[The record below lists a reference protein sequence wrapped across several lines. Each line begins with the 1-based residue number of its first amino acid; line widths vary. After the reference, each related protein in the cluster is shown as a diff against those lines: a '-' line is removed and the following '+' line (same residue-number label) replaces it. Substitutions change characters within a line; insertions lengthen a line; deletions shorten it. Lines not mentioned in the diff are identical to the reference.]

1 MRPSPHPPSTP
12 TKASARSY
20 RTWPLP
26 TEQPLVKKMGVHQ
39 HEPSK
44 ACIFKQPTKQKTAFL
59 PLFRRACP
67 LQRLEGSGRP
77 QPRTSGRPRPAAG
90 PRPCPSSSA
99 QCGRSGAPQ
108 RSAGRAGRPL
118 LPHLRAEA
126 ELRAARRGA
135 EGALLPAR
143 RGSLRLSDLDV
154 MLVLR
159 MSGCAKHVA
168 APPVH
173 AGLFP
178 LAAKP
183 RGS

>member
-1 MRPSPHPPSTP
+1 
-12 TKASARSY
+12 
-20 RTWPLP
+20 
-26 TEQPLVKKMGVHQ
+26 MGVHQ

-59 PLFRRACP
+59 PFFRRACT
-67 LQRLEGSGRP
+67 LQRLEGSRRP

-90 PRPCPSSSA
+90 PRSCPSSSA
-99 QCGRSGAPQ
+99 PCGRSGAAQ

-126 ELRAARRGA
+126 ELRAARSP
-135 EGALLPAR
+135 LPAT
-143 RGSLRLSDLDV
+143 RGTLRLSDLDV

-159 MSGCAKHVA
+159 MGGCAKHVA